1 MLTRGLTRRL
11 TRGLTGGE
19 PAEGPQDSPAEL
31 LRAGGQ
37 DAAIAGVILTLV
49 LVAVMAR
56 LLAGPG
62 MGPLGVPVLL
72 GMTGTFLT
80 SATFAVRTRLT
91 LLRALGE
98 VRARIGAPLDPG
110 VPWLP
115 TGSHA
120 AIGEQEMRRELRRLV
135 GAAYRCH
142 DLSLN
147 ALVWA
152 LATIP
157 LLVVWLLL

>member
-1 MLTRGLTRRL
+1 VLTRQRSA
-11 TRGLTGGE
+11 GE
-19 PAEGPQDSPAEL
+19 PQEPLAEL

-37 DAAIAGVILTLV
+37 DAAIAGVILTMV
-49 LVAVMAR
+49 LATVMAR

-62 MGPLGVPVLL
+62 MDPLGVPVLL

-91 LLRALGE
+91 ILRTLGE

-115 TGSHA
+115 AGSHA
-120 AIGEQEMRRELRRLV
+120 AIGERELHRELRRLV
-135 GAAYRCH
+135 GAARRCH

-152 LATIP
+152 LVTIP
-157 LLVVWLLL
+157 LLAIWLLI